1 MERIY
6 DTVDNMNVS
15 LDVIILVY
23 AVFSGSE
30 QNNYYITEYQP
41 GDAVYINFGSQQIGF
56 DIHDSKAV
64 GMLYKWN
71 DTIDS
76 LEASGYFKRVD
87 TSSKASHIDAVW
99 QFDTGRGMEV
109 EAIRKKYGIDTNNP
123 FSCYMHE
130 QSRTQ

>member
-1 MERIY
+1 MKRIY
-6 DTVDNMNVS
+6 DMVNNSMNVP

-23 AVFSGSE
+23 AVFSGAE
-30 QNNYYITEYQP
+30 QNNYYITEYKP
-41 GDAVYINFGSQQIGF
+41 GDAVIIVFGSQKMGF
-56 DIHDSKAV
+56 DINDSRAV
-64 GMLYKWN
+64 GMLNKWN

-76 LEASGYFKRVD
+76 LESAGYFKRVD

-99 QFDTGRGMEV
+99 QFDTGRTMEV

-130 QSRTQ
+130 